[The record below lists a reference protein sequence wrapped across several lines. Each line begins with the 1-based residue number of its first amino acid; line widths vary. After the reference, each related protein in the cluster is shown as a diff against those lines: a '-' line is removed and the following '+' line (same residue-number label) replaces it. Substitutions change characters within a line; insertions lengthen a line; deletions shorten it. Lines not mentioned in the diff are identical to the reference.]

1 MYLYSNV
8 SPLSLP
14 GGMSAEASTLYAVAL
29 LVDELKN
36 EDIALRLNSIRRL
49 STIAVALGEERTR
62 NELIPFLNESID
74 DEDEVLLALAE
85 ELGNFVAYVGGAAHA
100 NALLPPLETLATV
113 EETVV
118 RDQARTSPRRRL
130 RRRLDPLPIT
140 PPRPPSATRPLSRST
155 RWRHS

>member
-1 MYLYSNV
+1 MVGGSHMAAMAASAPTDLRSIALLIDQLKHDD
-8 SPLSLP
+8 LSLRVN
-14 GGMSAEASTLYAVAL
+14 STRALVA
-29 LVDELKN
+29 
-36 EDIALRLNSIRRL
+36 IA
-49 STIAVALGEERTR
+49 TALGPDRTR

-118 RDQARTSPRRRL
+118 RDQARTSPRCC
-130 RRRLDPLPIT
+130 DVYKD
-140 PPRPPSATRPLSRST
+140 
-155 RWRHS
+155 

>member
-1 MYLYSNV
+1 MEE
-8 SPLSLP
+8 
-14 GGMSAEASTLYAVAL
+14 MDTDDTEAKTRAVKKIKTVA
-29 LVDELKN
+29 
-36 EDIALRLNSIRRL
+36 A
-49 STIAVALGEERTR
+49 ALGPERTR

-130 RRRLDPLPIT
+130 RRR
-140 PPRPPSATRPLSRST
+140 R
-155 RWRHS
+155 